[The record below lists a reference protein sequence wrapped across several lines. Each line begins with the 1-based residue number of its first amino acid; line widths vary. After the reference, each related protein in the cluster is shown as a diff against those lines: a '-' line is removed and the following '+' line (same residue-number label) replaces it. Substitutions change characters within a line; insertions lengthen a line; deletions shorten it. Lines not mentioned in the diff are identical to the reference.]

1 MKVKLLTSLV
11 RDKESYGF
19 GEVVELSDMEAV
31 RFVQKGLAE
40 PANKKQFETFLKKI
54 EEEKREK
61 EEQEKILKAQMEKE
75 KLEAELN
82 ALYAEVVEKEALL
95 AGVVLNDEEKFK
107 LIEELKNR
115 ESRVTTDENKNSK

>member
-11 RDKESYGF
+11 RGKESYAF
-19 GEVVELSDMEAV
+19 GEVVELNDLEAV
-31 RFVQKGLAE
+31 RFIEKGFAE
-40 PANKKQFETFLKKI
+40 PTNKKQFETLLKKI
-54 EEEKREK
+54 EEEKRQKEEK
-61 EEQEKILKAQMEKE
+61 EKLLKAQMERE

-95 AGVVLNDEEKFK
+95 AGVSLTDKEKFK

-115 ESRVTTDENKNSK
+115 ESKVAADENKDTK

>member
-19 GEVVELSDMEAV
+19 GEVIELSDMEAV

-40 PANKKQFETFLKKI
+40 PTNKKQFETILKKI
-54 EEEKREK
+54 EEERKKK
-61 EEQEKILKAQMEKE
+61 EEEEKLLKAQMEKE

-82 ALYAEVVEKEALL
+82 SLYAEVVEKEALL
-95 AGVVLNDEEKFK
+95 ASVVLSDEEKFK
-107 LIEELKNR
+107 LIEDLKNR
-115 ESRVTTDENKNSK
+115 ESKVTEDESKNSK